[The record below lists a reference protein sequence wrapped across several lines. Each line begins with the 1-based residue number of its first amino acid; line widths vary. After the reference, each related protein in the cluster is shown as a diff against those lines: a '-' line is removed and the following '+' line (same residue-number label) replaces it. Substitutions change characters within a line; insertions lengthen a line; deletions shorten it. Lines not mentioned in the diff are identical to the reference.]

1 MGMMDNGMVESGNSG
16 RRKSSSPI
24 ISIIPTFHYS
34 NLYYSPETPNLSDS
48 HSTLVTR
55 QFLPIMERPGASG
68 KTARSA
74 FWTKDDENFALPTAR
89 NTDRVLG
96 PLDSIYVGSLQS
108 GLDNFLGNQSGC
120 RRWAVH
126 FKLPPAHRR
135 LHRIRFHAL
144 KKLSLAHASRH
155 S

>member
-55 QFLPIMERPGASG
+55 HFLPIVKRPGASG

-74 FWTKDDENFALPTAR
+74 FWTKDDENFALPASRDPDGVFST
-89 NTDRVLG
+89 
-96 PLDSIYVGSLQS
+96 LDPIYVGSLQS
-108 GLDNFLGNQSGC
+108 GLDNFLGNQNGC
-120 RRWAVH
+120 RRWAV
-126 FKLPPAHRR
+126 
-135 LHRIRFHAL
+135 
-144 KKLSLAHASRH
+144 
-155 S
+155 